1 MAFLEEFLLCMRNES
16 WAADK
21 REDRVLSLVIAVVF
35 LFLRWIKLRVFRR
48 LKGSSSRKGKTGV
61 NEKAKE
67 ELLV

>member
-1 MAFLEEFLLCMRNES
+1 MRNES

-21 REDRVLSLVIAVVF
+21 GEDRVLSLVMAMAVVF
-35 LFLRWIKLRVFRR
+35 FFLRWIKLRVFRR
-48 LKGSSSRKGKTGV
+48 LRGSSSRKGKIGV

>member
-1 MAFLEEFLLCMRNES
+1 MRNES

-21 REDRVLSLVIAVVF
+21 REDRVLSLVMAVVF
-35 LFLRWIKLRVFRR
+35 FFLRWIKLRVFRR
-48 LKGSSSRKGKTGV
+48 LRESSSRKSKTGV